1 MNPVLAISLGIVLL
15 LGIVLF
21 FRSRVASEWDISS
34 EDIPKVISKLK
45 AASPSPAWA
54 QILAV
59 TSLDESNSGVALDY
73 LVANGQ
79 LEFNWCLLGQ
89 KNIEDKLV
97 LIDFFNQNGF
107 SNAEI
112 VAKNGCPLIQVTGA
126 NIEGLANR
134 ILTEIYHVKG
144 PLTLIG
150 EGFEWP

>member
-1 MNPVLAISLGIVLL
+1 MNPVLTISLVIILL
-15 LGIVLF
+15 LGVVLF
-21 FRSRVASEWDISS
+21 FRSRVASEWDISP
-34 EDIPKVISKLK
+34 EDIPRVISKLK
-45 AASPSPAWA
+45 ASSPSHAWA

-59 TSLDESNSGVALDY
+59 TDSDGRNSGIALDY

-89 KNIEDKLV
+89 KNIEDKPV
-97 LIDFFNQNGF
+97 VIEFFNQNGF
-107 SNAEI
+107 SSVEI

-134 ILTEIYHVKG
+134 ILTEIYHING